1 MKELSLQIKNVNK
14 YYVEN
19 KELSLKEILLLKK
32 IRKREKKTLVL
43 KNINIS
49 FKSGKIYG
57 VIGKNGAGKSTL
69 LKIIS
74 GVENISEGQIKAEKC
89 NIFPLLEQG
98 DFFENDLTVR
108 ENINYALYFQNI
120 TNKKKIDKI
129 INKIMR
135 FLNIDEKILNQLTK
149 NISKNDY
156 AKIVFSLSIFS
167 KSNVLLI
174 DEIFNLIDL
183 NYKKKFFKIIKRIKR
198 DKIIICVSHDIG
210 THYEISDE
218 ILWMENGSIFKNLD
232 KNENLSKYFLD
243 VAVQRGF
250 KRMFLTNKQ
259 NNEKHFFQS
268 DENIFIK
275 FDFDKNFFTNEISN
289 DFFFE
294 MTLSTENFQ
303 ACSFKKKIGLKEILN
318 KHFFFKINSYT
329 LAQRKYFLSCKI
341 FNDKDIVI
349 NNFETT
355 FEIFHINRT
364 DLNTYDHLGAMISPK
379 LFFYDSRQ

>member
-14 YYVEN
+14 YYVEK

-32 IRKREKKTLVL
+32 FRKREKKTLVL

-98 DFFENDLTVR
+98 DFFENDLTIR

-129 INKIMR
+129 INKIVR

-183 NYKKKFFKIIKRIKR
+183 NYK
-198 DKIIICVSHDIG
+198 S
-210 THYEISDE
+210 
-218 ILWMENGSIFKNLD
+218 
-232 KNENLSKYFLD
+232 
-243 VAVQRGF
+243 
-250 KRMFLTNKQ
+250 
-259 NNEKHFFQS
+259 
-268 DENIFIK
+268 
-275 FDFDKNFFTNEISN
+275 
-289 DFFFE
+289 
-294 MTLSTENFQ
+294 
-303 ACSFKKKIGLKEILN
+303 
-318 KHFFFKINSYT
+318 
-329 LAQRKYFLSCKI
+329 
-341 FNDKDIVI
+341 
-349 NNFETT
+349 
-355 FEIFHINRT
+355 
-364 DLNTYDHLGAMISPK
+364 
-379 LFFYDSRQ
+379 